1 MLGPSA
7 DQDRNGAGFLAARD
21 ERHVVRPDLALLDE
35 IGLPEFFRGEVIEVR
50 DDPRAGRLR
59 ELLHVALLDPPDRV
73 DARLCEVV
81 LGDIVD
87 ALLAEDDVGAGFLD
101 LRDHRLEALLLL
113 VEELLELR
121 RISDPDLFVDLR
133 LLDLERAVDERSEEH
148 TSELQSPMYLVCR

>member
-7 DQDRNGAGFLAARD
+7 DQDRNGAGFLAASD

-35 IGLPEFFRGEVIEVR
+35 IGLPEFLRGQVIEVR
-50 DDPRAGRLR
+50 NDPRAGRLR

-73 DARLCEVV
+73 DARLREVV

-87 ALLAEDDVGAGFLD
+87 ALLAEEDVGTVFLN
-101 LRDHRLEALLLL
+101 LRDHRLEGLLLL

-121 RISDPDLFVDLR
+121 RVSDPDLFVDLR
-133 LLDLERAVDERSEEH
+133 LLDLERAVDEGRSEEH
-148 TSELQSPMYLVCR
+148 TSEL